1 MPTTSERSEFIDA
14 LRKGLLLGAA
24 ILVVILPATVAPG
37 RRTLQGARPP
47 AIAIPAHPAA
57 PRYPDFAGRTPS
69 DDVRHMA
76 NWVLAAGDNQRKSF
90 IIIDKKDAQVY
101 VFDPQGR
108 LQADAP
114 ALLGQTHGDDS
125 APGIGDKPIAAVT
138 PDERTTPAGRY
149 VAELGESASRHEDVV
164 WIDYNAAVSMHRV
177 LKVPARLKALA
188 SPTKDDNRMSYGC
201 VNLPPSFYEKAV
213 RPAVTGTGA
222 IIYVLPETRSLHE
235 QFASYYDVDAPVHL
249 AQH

>member
-1 MPTTSERSEFIDA
+1 MSTTSERSEFIDA

-24 ILVVILPATVAPG
+24 ILVVILPAAVAPG
-37 RRTLQGARPP
+37 HRPWTGSRPP
-47 AIAIPAHPAA
+47 AIAVPAA
-57 PRYPDFAGRTPS
+57 PPRSADFAGRTPS

-76 NWVLAAGDNQRKSF
+76 NWVLAAADNQHKSF
-90 IIIDKKDAQVY
+90 IIIDKKDARVY
-101 VFDPQGR
+101 VFDPQGH
-108 LQADAP
+108 LKADAP

-125 APGIGDKPIAAVT
+125 APGIGDKPIADVT

-201 VNLPPSFYEKAV
+201 VNLPPSFYENAV
-213 RPAVTGTGA
+213 RPAVTSTGA
-222 IIYVLPETRSLHE
+222 IVYVLPETRSLRE
-235 QFASYYDVDAPVHL
+235 QFASYYDVSAPMNL